1 MDNNECFW
9 LLAIDLLLGVV
20 LMVAVTMR
28 ETTVSKWQS
37 ECVRRGVAEYD
48 QTTGKWR
55 WKAEFDLK
63 EKSDAK

>member
-1 MDNNECFW
+1 
-9 LLAIDLLLGVV
+9 
-20 LMVAVTMR
+20 MVAVTMR